1 MSTPSE
7 TSGGMSHPGPSP
19 GAGMSPGPILG
30 PSPGP
35 DPSPSSVHSMMGPS
49 PGPGTPNAPHGMQ
62 SQGQSD
68 YTQDSIYSM
77 HKVHCAIYCSVSPGV
92 TAAKWNCQNIYFIS
106 LWCLQQVALLCLYIL
121 LEHTKILQETADIN
135 TKVYSWSKFLHS

>member
-1 MSTPSE
+1 MSGPSE

-62 SQGQSD
+62 GQGQSD
-68 YTQDSIYSM
+68 YSQDSMYSM
-77 HKVHCAIYCSVSPGV
+77 HKVQRANSTTNYVVMSLVLKETVKVDIYITLMDSV
-92 TAAKWNCQNIYFIS
+92 C
-106 LWCLQQVALLCLYIL
+106 
-121 LEHTKILQETADIN
+121 
-135 TKVYSWSKFLHS
+135 